1 MPRIDRS
8 ESSIVAIPKNC
19 SVSQKTGYVLAN
31 LTNEY
36 ISSNR
41 RGKCSYSSHQKVGIG
56 YAVDPLNWKTNR
68 LMYPN
73 KNYFLHF
80 QKEALP
86 EAPSRKDNISVGSF
100 AVIKSLC
107 ETSGLTKALSSVFT
121 SEEVHLIL
129 DLATYMLL
137 EETAKFQH
145 YYHWG
150 RGQHLFSSRVHRD
163 TEISTFLRER
173 ITVSKINHF
182 KKDWAKSKLDDGKV
196 FICYDSTNV
205 NSQAEGVFLVQK
217 GHAKDDASLNQVNT
231 DYVVRQSDGLPLTFM
246 NFPGS
251 VVDVS
256 QAPEMI
262 EFFSSLGE
270 GVIKNITMT
279 CDRGYISERNVEEL
293 DEAHI
298 DFLLMLRKDLGCCM
312 RILQKHAPSVKRHT
326 NYLPEYDEFAMV
338 IPEKLFNH
346 NKEKMRSIIII
357 WNQMLE
363 VKHRSAFYVQL
374 ESKRKEL
381 RNAIKRQTAYT
392 RKELDDRFPNFIL
405 ETKTAGTMEV
415 PKRGRG
421 SKDKVETVESFC
433 ITRFEDNHDAI
444 DRELSYCGFR
454 LLASSADMTA
464 IEGRIAYSKRD
475 CVEKVFQSLKTG
487 LGMDVIGV
495 SSDDA
500 IQGKSLIWFVASIIY
515 ALMNNRLMPLR
526 VSDKKHYT
534 VPAAL
539 RSLEEISA
547 DRDVSTGKYK
557 RRYAPDKRQKAILT
571 SCNLSIK
578 EIDDIIEMMSRDFT
592 AGSQT

>member
-1 MPRIDRS
+1 MSRIDRS
-8 ESSIVAIPKNC
+8 ESSIVSIPRNC

-36 ISSNR
+36 INSNS

-56 YAVDPLNWKTNR
+56 YAVDPQNWKTNR

-80 QKEALP
+80 QKEGLP
-86 EAPSRKDNISVGSF
+86 EAPLKKDSISVGAF
-100 AVIKSLC
+100 VVIKFLC
-107 ETSGLTKALSSVFT
+107 EASGLTKALSTVFT

-129 DLATYMLL
+129 DMATYMLL
-137 EETAKFQH
+137 EESAKFQH
-145 YYHWG
+145 YHHWG
-150 RGQHLFSSRVHRD
+150 RGQHLFSNRVHRD
-163 TEISTFLRER
+163 TEISAFLRENL
-173 ITVSKINHF
+173 TVSKINQF
-182 KKDWAKSKLDDGKV
+182 KKDWAKSKLADGKV

-217 GHAKDDASLNQVNT
+217 GHAKDDATLDQVNT

-270 GVIKNITMT
+270 DAIKNITMI

-298 DFLLMLRKDLGCCM
+298 DFLLMLRKDLNCCV
-312 RILQKHAPSVKRHT
+312 RILQKYAQSIKRHA
-326 NYLPEYDEFAMV
+326 NYLSEYDEFAMV
-338 IPEKLFNH
+338 VSEKLFNH
-346 NKEKMRSIIII
+346 QKEKKRAIIII
-357 WNQMLE
+357 WNQLLE

-374 ESKRKEL
+374 KSKRKEL
-381 RNAIKRQTAYT
+381 ENAVKRQTAYT
-392 RKELDDRFPNFIL
+392 QKELDDRFSNFIL
-405 ETKTAGTMEV
+405 ETKTTGTMEV

-421 SKDKVETVESFC
+421 NKGIVETVESFC
-433 ITRFEDNHDAI
+433 VTSFKDNHDAI

-454 LLASSADMTA
+454 LLASSVDITA
-464 IEGRIAYSKRD
+464 IDGRTAYSKRD

-495 SSDDA
+495 SSDSA
-500 IQGKSLIWFVASIIY
+500 IHGKSLIWFVASIIY
-515 ALMNNRLMPLR
+515 ALMNNHLIPLR
-526 VSDKKHYT
+526 ASDKKHYT

-547 DRDVSTGKYK
+547 DRDLSTRKYK

-578 EIDDIIEMMSRDFT
+578 DIDDIIEMM
-592 AGSQT
+592 